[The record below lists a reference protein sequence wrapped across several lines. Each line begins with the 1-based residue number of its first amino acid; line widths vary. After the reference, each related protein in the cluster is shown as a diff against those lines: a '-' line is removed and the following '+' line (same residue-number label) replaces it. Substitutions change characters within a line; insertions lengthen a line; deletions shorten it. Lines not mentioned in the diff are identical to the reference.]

1 MCKNNI
7 INQTCISKSNKQKNI
22 SGVHWQNEKNKKIVR
37 QNGLIYEL
45 S

>member
-1 MCKNNI
+1 MYKLD
-7 INQTCISKSNKQKNI
+7 KQKNI
-22 SGVHWQNEKNKKIVR
+22 SGVHWQNEENKKIVR